1 MEELEIIS
9 KDKNKENIDNLS
21 IEELSDY
28 KKELLNMIKSIEDE
42 IIKRKSKIEKAES
55 MFKK

>member
-21 IEELSDY
+21 LEELSDY

-42 IIKRKSKIEKAES
+42 IVKRKSKIEKAES

>member
-28 KKELLNMIKSIEDE
+28 KKDLLNMIKSIEDE